1 MSGKVTAEGH
11 GVYETW
17 VLALRQWQKDPLTPL
32 DHLPRLEQ
40 EDFSPGTWTRLLSH
54 VDSAITHVMNDWQAA
69 LSRTLGTARS
79 DHELGRDLVQL
90 RRILAR
96 RVQLAGHVSLPPRV
110 RDALSADTKASIL
123 RLQAD
128 LEKNVA
134 KSAADGKVDLAAADR
149 LLGIVRTN
157 SLVHVLTLE
166 TSQDG
171 SAAVPAAPQASA
183 RPGTDATA
191 APSPALQTPAGTGKR
206 RQVQFFDT
214 HIKFD
219 S

>member
-1 MSGKVTAEGH
+1 MT
-11 GVYETW
+11 
-17 VLALRQWQKDPLTPL
+17 LRQWQKDPLTSL
-32 DHLPRLEQ
+32 DHLPQLVE

-54 VDSAITHVMNDWQAA
+54 VNAAITHVMNDWQEA
-69 LSRTLGTARS
+69 LSRTVGTARS

-90 RRILAR
+90 RRVLAR

-134 KSAADGKVDLAAADR
+134 GSAADGKVDPAAADR

-171 SAAVPAAPQASA
+171 SAAAPAALMAPPS
-183 RPGTDATA
+183 PLGTEAGSEPA
-191 APSPALQTPAGTGKR
+191 PALQGPAGVGKR

-214 HIKFD
+214 NIKLD